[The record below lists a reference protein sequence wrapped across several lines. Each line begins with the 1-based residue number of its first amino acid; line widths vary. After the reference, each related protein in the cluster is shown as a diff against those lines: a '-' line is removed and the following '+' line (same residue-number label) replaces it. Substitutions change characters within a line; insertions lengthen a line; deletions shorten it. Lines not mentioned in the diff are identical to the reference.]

1 MPPSEMQSAAE
12 PSAVRHCLC
21 SYAGH
26 HIARSEATSSP
37 ESVLCAVYHVTE
49 NGWKKVTGTDVGLLH
64 YELYPKP
71 EDHPAFGI
79 DPLGPPVEAA
89 A

>member
-1 MPPSEMQSAAE
+1 M
-12 PSAVRHCLC
+12 
-21 SYAGH
+21 
-26 HIARSEATSSP
+26 
-37 ESVLCAVYHVTE
+37 YHVTE

-71 EDHPAFGI
+71 EDHPAFGL
-79 DPLGPPVEAA
+79 DPLGPAVEAA